1 MEAVYKPTK
10 KGRKLNVRAEPNATA
25 EVVRQIDGGA
35 QECFEVDRGWARL
48 ADGYADARFL
58 VVREAEQADEPEPMP
73 EEQPDA
79 EEAAEQADE
88 PEGRAALMKMTNAEL
103 RKLAEG
109 SGISVP
115 KGANKEEIVNAIL
128 ADE

>member
-58 VVREAEQADEPEPMP
+58 VVREAEQADEL
-73 EEQPDA
+73 
-79 EEAAEQADE
+79 
-88 PEGRAALMKMTNAEL
+88 EGRAALMKMTNAEL